1 MNPQKQ
7 ILKAAA
13 ATAVL
18 GLLSAGPAQA
28 FSFGNGGIR
37 FSQDTKVTFNFLESH
52 NGFKSEFGFREAG
65 GSETNVFVESRNS
78 DYGGWKDSWG
88 TCGNDQ
94 SAVQGDCTQEF
105 LFKANTDYELFLT
118 SINQHG
124 ELVRDLSSTTQAKF
138 LQGTSVLSDTSYTEY
153 DTSPD
158 SLLST
163 TAGIQDANPFAG
175 EVLIAFDDS
184 FIGVAG
190 GHIDYNDFLVTATAE
205 TVAVPEPAT
214 LAGLG
219 LVLGGMA
226 LSRRRKQDRE
236 S

>member
-1 MNPQKQ
+1 MNLQKQ
-7 ILKAAA
+7 ILKTVA

-18 GLLSAGPAQA
+18 SLLSAGPAQA
-28 FSFGNGGIR
+28 FSFSFNNSGIR

-52 NGFKSEFGFREAG
+52 NGFRSDFGFREV
-65 GSETNVFVESRNS
+65 GSTDETKVFEEVRNS

-88 TCGNDQ
+88 TCGIT
-94 SAVQGDCTQEF
+94 VLEPCTKDF
-105 LFKANTDYELFLT
+105 ILKANTDYELFLT
-118 SINQHG
+118 SNNQYN
-124 ELVRDLSSTTQAKF
+124 ELVRDLSSGDQVKF
-138 LQGTSVLSDTSYTEY
+138 FQGTSVLSDLSYTEY
-153 DTSPD
+153 ETSPD

-163 TAGIQDANPFAG
+163 TAGIQDANPFDG
-175 EVLIAFDDS
+175 EVLIAFDDT
-184 FIGVAG
+184 FIGTAG

-219 LVLGGMA
+219 LVLGAMA
-226 LSRRRKQDRE
+226 LSRRRKEDRA